1 VTPRR
6 AFSFPWRSRRR
17 IAADID
23 SELAFHVQSR
33 VAELVAAG
41 TPAPDAERQALRE
54 FGDVDD
60 ARRYLMHVDRDIET
74 QQRRREH
81 MRELWQDIRYALRR
95 MRGAPV
101 FTATAIA
108 TLALGIGANTA
119 VFSVVDAALLRPL
132 PYANESRIVAA
143 YTEASWGPFAS
154 SAPDFADWRA
164 QTRSFDEMSAISAY
178 PRTITGLG
186 EPQSVNSASVTHG
199 FFRVLGVSP
208 MLGRVFTDD
217 EEQYGN
223 SRYVIVSFDFWQR
236 AFGGRADVV
245 GQHLDVDGNPH
256 VVVGVMARGFA
267 YPGRT
272 QLWTPLA
279 FSQAQL
285 TTQRGAHYLDVIAL
299 LKRDVTVAA
308 ADADLKAV
316 QARLAKTYPDFDR
329 DYSAS
334 AQPLRESLV
343 GGTPKRALLILI
355 LAVALVALIACANV
369 ANLVLARGTARAREM
384 AVRLALGASP
394 RDLAYMALTENV
406 LLALLGGAAGLA
418 LAWAL
423 SGALDS
429 LRPESLRDVGDLRMN
444 GTTALFTFVLS
455 GLVGFLFGLVPA
467 LQAARRTTLQPAL
480 QAGGRAELGGRR
492 TNRLRSSLVAAE
504 VALAVVLL
512 SSAGLLIKSFARLQ
526 QVNTGF
532 DARNLLVYSVALP
545 DARYST
551 SDRVAVGFAEI
562 RRRAA
567 AVPGVAAVGSMSM
580 LPLDGSSYSIST
592 RSVDGQ
598 VFASADQP
606 STQIRILTPGT
617 LATLGIRLLRGR
629 DVAES
634 DRLGAEA
641 VVLVNEVAAKL
652 LWKSQD
658 PLGHTIVIGT
668 RFTDDTT
675 RAHGTVVGVVANTR
689 DRTLG
694 TASRPIVYFP
704 HAQAPWS
711 DMNFVVRPAEGIR
724 PLSLA
729 TALRKELNAVD
740 PLLPMVDARTM
751 DDVVSASVQQP
762 RFATLLMTVFASL
775 AVVLAVIGVFGV
787 MAYIVGQRSREIGIR
802 MALGA
807 SQHRV
812 VGETLGRAA
821 TPLLVGVAVG
831 LAATLLAV
839 RAMTKLLYDVAPR
852 DPTVLG
858 VVVLGLTAVAILAA
872 YLPARRASTVDPL
885 IALRSD

>member
-1 VTPRR
+1 MTPRR
-6 AFSFPWRSRRR
+6 AFAFPWRSRRR
-17 IAADID
+17 IEADID

-33 VAELVAAG
+33 VAELVAGGMPRA
-41 TPAPDAERQALRE
+41 DAERSALRE
-54 FGDVDD
+54 FGDLDD
-60 ARRYLMHVDRDIET
+60 ARRYLLHVDRDIESR
-74 QQRRREH
+74 QRRREH
-81 MRELWQDIRYALRR
+81 MRELWQDVRYALRR

-101 FTATAIA
+101 FTMTAIA

-132 PYANESRIVAA
+132 PYPNEARVVAA
-143 YTEASWGPFAS
+143 YTNAPWGPFATS
-154 SAPDFADWRA
+154 PSDFVDWRA
-164 QTRSFDEMSAISAY
+164 QTRSFEEMSAVSAY

-186 EPQSVNSASVTHG
+186 EPQSVNTANVTHG
-199 FFRVLGVSP
+199 FFRVLGVAP
-208 MLGRVFTDD
+208 VIGRVFTDE

-223 SRYVIVSFDFWQR
+223 ARYVIVSFEFWQR
-236 AFGGRADVV
+236 NFGGRPDVL
-245 GQHLDVDGNPH
+245 GQRMDVNGNSYA
-256 VVVGVMARGFA
+256 VVGVMPRGFA

-272 QLWTPLA
+272 QLWMPLV
-279 FSQAQL
+279 FSPKELAS
-285 TTQRGAHYLDVIAL
+285 QRGAHYLDVIAL
-299 LKRDVTVAA
+299 LKHGVSLAP
-308 ADADLKAV
+308 ADADLAAV
-316 QARLAKTYPDFDR
+316 QAQLAKTYPDTDR

-334 AQPLRESLV
+334 VEPLRDALV

-369 ANLVLARGTARAREM
+369 ANLVLARGTSRAREM

-418 LAWAL
+418 LAWVL

-429 LRPESLRDVGDLRMN
+429 LRPASLRVVGDLRMS
-444 GTTALFTFVLS
+444 GTTALFTLVVS
-455 GLVGFLFGLVPA
+455 TLVGFVFGLVPA
-467 LQAARRTTLQPAL
+467 FQAARRTTLQPAL
-480 QAGGRAELGGRR
+480 QAGGRAELGERR

-512 SSAGLLIKSFARLQ
+512 SGAGLLIKSFTRLQ
-526 QVNTGF
+526 QVDTGF
-532 DARNLLVYSVALP
+532 DARNLLVYDVSLP
-545 DARYST
+545 DARYTT
-551 SDRVAVGFAEI
+551 SESMAAGFAEI

-567 AVPGVAAVGSMSM
+567 AVPGVAAVGSMSI

-617 LATLGIRLLRGR
+617 LATLGVRLLRGR
-629 DVAES
+629 DVAET
-634 DRLGAEA
+634 DRLGAA
-641 VVLVNEVAAKL
+641 PVVLVNEAAARL
-652 LWKSQD
+652 LWRDED
-658 PLGHTIVIGT
+658 PLGHSLVIST

-675 RAHGTVVGVVANTR
+675 RASGTVVGVVADIR
-689 DRTLG
+689 DRSLG
-694 TASRPIVYFP
+694 TPSRPIVYFP

-711 DMNFVVRPAEGIR
+711 DMNFVVRPAAGLR
-724 PLSLA
+724 PMSLVS
-729 TALRKELNAVD
+729 ALRSELHAVD
-740 PLLPMVDARTM
+740 PLLPMVEPRTM
-751 DDVVSASVQQP
+751 DDVVNASVQQP
-762 RFATLLMTVFASL
+762 RFATLLMTVFAAL

-812 VGETLGRAA
+812 VLETLTKAA
-821 TPLLVGVAVG
+821 APLLVGVALG
-831 LAATLLAV
+831 LAATLASV
-839 RAMTKLLYDVAPR
+839 RVMTKLLYDVAPR

-858 VVVLGLTAVAILAA
+858 GVVLGLAAVAVIAA
-872 YLPARRASTVDPL
+872 YLPARRASGVDPL